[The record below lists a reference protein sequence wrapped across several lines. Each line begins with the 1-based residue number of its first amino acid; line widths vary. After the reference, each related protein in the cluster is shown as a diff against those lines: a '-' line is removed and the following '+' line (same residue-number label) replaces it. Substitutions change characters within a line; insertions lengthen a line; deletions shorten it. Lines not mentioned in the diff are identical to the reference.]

1 MFEKFEE
8 AKRWVEKILKH
19 VPCNYRKDIQIAA
32 LILNVVLVLE
42 LGDEILANSKALK
55 KARKNLEKHHG
66 LDKHSFEFNVLE
78 LLVKVSK
85 LGLSD
90 RKEHYKAFKKYMDEL
105 RSSRPEI
112 AGQTGLEELY
122 YWIRHKIEGK
132 SIIDLIK
139 GDQDD

>member
-1 MFEKFEE
+1 
-8 AKRWVEKILKH
+8 VEKILKH
-19 VPCNYRKDIQIAA
+19 VPSNYRKDIQLAA

-42 LGDEILANSKALK
+42 IGDEILTDSIALK
-55 KARKNLEKHHG
+55 KARYNLKKHHG
-66 LDKHSFEFNVLE
+66 LDKHNFEFKVLE
-78 LLVKVSK
+78 LLVKVCR

-90 RKEHYKAFKKYMDEL
+90 RKEHYKAFKEYMDEL
-105 RSSRPEI
+105 SSSRPEI

-132 SIIDLIK
+132 PIIDLIK